1 MEAMASIYYTEAG
14 LSSNEVPGEQS
25 LCIYISG
32 CQQNCLNC
40 HYPDLRK
47 INFGTPLKDSF
58 EKLLKLYFYQAT
70 CVCFLGEGENTLQS
84 REELVTFAKKA
95 LKAGKRTCL
104 YSGRNVD
111 LEEWMNVFDYVK
123 LGSFKEVLGALESPT
138 TNQTFYKK
146 DVDGTYKNITSI
158 FWM

>member
-1 MEAMASIYYTEAG
+1 MSAK
-14 LSSNEVPGEQS
+14 LSELSLPGFKK
-25 LCIYISG
+25 
-32 CQQNCLNC
+32 NKFWN
-40 HYPDLRK
+40 
-47 INFGTPLKDSF
+47 TA

-84 REELVTFAKKA
+84 REELVTFAKKT

-158 FWM
+158 FWMR